1 MHNTQPRILVLDA
14 DSKASAESLCDAG
27 FTVATCDSAKIAL
40 EVLQNDPVDAVV
52 LGDCVLEPGQINLWP
67 AVPTLLSKN
76 NDQALAELRPDL
88 AAAKLVATQR
98 RSSSVDLSDAM
109 VRLLAFCSNQSH
121 GMVAADPQ
129 SVEVATI
136 AARAADTNATIL
148 LLGESGVGKEVFAR
162 HIHRHSG
169 RSGGP
174 FVALNCA
181 AIPES
186 MLEAMLFGHEKGSY
200 TGATESRPG
209 KFELANGGTLLLDE
223 VSEMSLPLQ
232 AKLLRVLQEQEV
244 ERIGARQAITLDVRV
259 IATSNTDI
267 RAEVRA
273 GRFRQDLFFRLSVF
287 PLTVPPLRHRPLD
300 IRPLALRLLAQH
312 TQGGTRRHFSDNA
325 LRVLEMHNW
334 MGNVRELGNV
344 VQRALILERSS
355 TLHAGA
361 IVFESFQL
369 ADQPDEPGVNADLT
383 ATQAEAAAIPAN
395 LESYLE
401 SRERELILA
410 ALSERAGSRKD
421 AAQQLG
427 ISPRTLR
434 NKLSKMRAAGVA
446 VPG

>member
-1 MHNTQPRILVLDA
+1 MQHTQPRILVLDA
-14 DSKASAESLCDAG
+14 NFEATAQSLCGAG
-27 FTVATCDSAKIAL
+27 FTVATSDCPDVAL
-40 EVLQNDPVDAVV
+40 EVLANDPVDAVV
-52 LGDCVLEPGQINLWP
+52 LGDCDLTVSHSAQWP
-67 AVPTLLSKN
+67 AVPTFLTEAN
-76 NDQALAELRPDL
+76 NQALAQHRPDL
-88 AAAKLVATQR
+88 AASKLIAMQR
-98 RSSSVDLSDAM
+98 KSAPQDLSDAM

-148 LLGESGVGKEVFAR
+148 LLGESGVGKEIFAR

-169 RSGGP
+169 RSSGP
-174 FVALNCA
+174 FVAINCA

-186 MLEAMLFGHEKGSY
+186 MLEAMLFGHEKGAY

-209 KFELANGGTLLLDE
+209 KFEMANRGTLLLDE

-244 ERIGARQAITLDVRV
+244 ERIGARRSVALDVRV

-267 RAEVRA
+267 REEVRA
-273 GRFRQDLFFRLSVF
+273 GRFRQDLFYRLSVF
-287 PLTVPPLRHRPLD
+287 PLTVPPLRQRPLD

-312 TQGGTRRHFSDNA
+312 TQGGVRRHFSENA
-325 LRVLEMHNW
+325 LRVLETHAW
-334 MGNVRELGNV
+334 TGNVRELGNV
-344 VQRALILERSS
+344 VQRALILEREQ
-355 TLHAGA
+355 TIRAGA
-361 IVFESFQL
+361 IVFESFQIT
-369 ADQPDEPGVNADLT
+369 ADGFDSGMATDPSKHAEDNSFEPV
-383 ATQAEAAAIPAN
+383 N
-395 LESYLE
+395 LEAHLE

-410 ALSERAGSRKD
+410 ALSERAGSRKA

>member
-1 MHNTQPRILVLDA
+1 MQHTQPRILVLDPHFEA
-14 DSKASAESLCDAG
+14 TAESLCGAG
-27 FTVATCDSAKIAL
+27 FTVATCDCADVAL

-52 LGDCVLEPGQINLWP
+52 LGECDLTPAQAGLWP
-67 AVPTLLSKN
+67 AVPTFLSQTN
-76 NDQALAELRPDL
+76 NQALAQHRPDL
-88 AAAKLVATQR
+88 AASKLIATQR
-98 RSSSVDLSDAM
+98 KSPTKDLADAM

-129 SVEVATI
+129 SIEVATI

-169 RSGGP
+169 RSSGP
-174 FVALNCA
+174 FVAINCA

-186 MLEAMLFGHEKGSY
+186 MLEAMLFGHEKGAY

-209 KFELANGGTLLLDE
+209 KFEMANRGTLLLDE

-244 ERIGARQAITLDVRV
+244 ERIGARQAVALDVRV

-267 RAEVRA
+267 REEVRA
-273 GRFRQDLFFRLSVF
+273 GRFRQDLFYRLSVF
-287 PLTVPPLRHRPLD
+287 PLTVPPLRQRPLD

-312 TQGGTRRHFSDNA
+312 TQCGVRRHFSENA
-325 LRVLEMHNW
+325 LRILETHIW
-334 MGNVRELGNV
+334 TGNVRELGNV
-344 VQRALILERSS
+344 VQRALILERGP
-355 TLHAGA
+355 TIRAGA
-361 IVFESFQL
+361 IVFESFEIS
-369 ADQPDEPGVNADLT
+369 AVRDEEELRMDHSPGTEIERCEPV
-383 ATQAEAAAIPAN
+383 N
-395 LESYLE
+395 LETHLE

-410 ALSERAGSRKD
+410 ALSERAGSRKA